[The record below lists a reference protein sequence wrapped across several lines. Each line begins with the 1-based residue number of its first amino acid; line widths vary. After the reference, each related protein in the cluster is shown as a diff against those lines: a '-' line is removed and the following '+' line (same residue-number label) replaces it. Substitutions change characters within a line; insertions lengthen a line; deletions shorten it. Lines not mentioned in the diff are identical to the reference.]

1 MAEQIPGRGRAI
13 AGFALGATFFGYAF
27 LLRVQPSVIVADLM
41 RDFAVGAAALGGL
54 SAFYFYAYAGMQVP
68 VGMLMDRFGPRRLMS
83 VALLFCALGLTL
95 FALAPMLELAA
106 LGRVMVG
113 AGAAFSF
120 LGALT
125 VAVRGLPPRHFG
137 LLTGLLQALGMA
149 GAVVGQAPFRWL
161 VEHSDGWREAS
172 LWLAGFGFLLALA
185 VFLIVRDGPKP
196 GGAGA
201 EPAAQR
207 PKGATTAVLGNL
219 QTWWAAIVS
228 FLMTMVLLAFA
239 GLWAVP
245 FLVQGH
251 DLSNAQAASLL
262 SLFFIGWA
270 IGSLGA
276 GGLSDRLGLRRPPIL
291 VGATVGLGS
300 LSAFIYWADPAS
312 VVGAGLLLLAGI
324 GCGTMI
330 LTYALARE
338 SNHPAAAGTAMGLA
352 NMATVGSGAVMQ
364 PVIGALLDLNWTGGT
379 VGGVPVYTLENFRAA
394 FLVFP
399 VCLILAIAITAFLLR
414 ETGPGRRV
422 QEIR

>member
-1 MAEQIPGRGRAI
+1 MSDPIPARGRAI
-13 AGFALGATFFGYAF
+13 AGFVLGATFFGYAF

-83 VALLFCALGLTL
+83 VALLFCALGLAL
-95 FALAPMLELAA
+95 FALAPVLELAA

-149 GAVVGQAPFRWL
+149 GAVAGQAPFRWL
-161 VEHSDGWREAS
+161 VEASAGWREAS
-172 LWLAGFGFLLALA
+172 LWLAGFGLLLAVA
-185 VFLIVRDGPKP
+185 VFLVVRDGPKP
-196 GGAGA
+196 GRGGDD
-201 EPAAQR
+201 AASQR
-207 PKGATTAVLGNL
+207 PKGATMAVLRNL

-251 DLSNAQAASLL
+251 GMANQQAASLL
-262 SLFFIGWA
+262 ALFFIGWA

-276 GGLSDRLGLRRPPIL
+276 GSLSDRLGLRRPPIL
-291 VGATVGLGS
+291 AGGTLGLVS
-300 LSAFIYWADPAS
+300 LTAFIYWADPAS
-312 VVGAGLLLLAGI
+312 VLGAALLLLAGM
-324 GCGTMI
+324 GCSTMI

-364 PVIGALLDLNWTGGT
+364 PVIGALLDLNWNGE
-379 VGGVPVYTLENFRAA
+379 VVQGVPVYTLETFRSA
-394 FLVFP
+394 FLVLP
-399 VCLILAIAITAFLLR
+399 VCLTVAIVMTAFLLR
-414 ETGPGRRV
+414 ETGPGRAVR
-422 QEIR
+422 EIR